1 MEEKKSFWSKVADL
15 YARFGNPSGGMV
27 HSDMPADKAEKAPE
41 AKAEPK
47 KEKAEPKKSLW
58 KEAGE
63 LYAAFGNPSGGMTHR
78 DVPAEK
84 KAEPNKAV
92 QAAIANRMR
101 SR

>member
-1 MEEKKSFWSKVADL
+1 MEEKKSFWGKVAEL
-15 YARFGNPSGGMV
+15 YARFGNPSGGMA
-27 HSDMPADKAEKAPE
+27 HNDMPADKAEKAPE

-47 KEKAEPKKSLW
+47 KEKAEPKKSFW

-78 DVPAEK
+78 EPVAEK
-84 KAEPNKAV
+84 KQDVSKAV
-92 QAAIANRMR
+92 QAAIANRR

>member
-47 KEKAEPKKSLW
+47 KEKAEP
-58 KEAGE
+58 
-63 LYAAFGNPSGGMTHR
+63 T
-78 DVPAEK
+78 
-84 KAEPNKAV
+84 V
-92 QAAIANRMR
+92 QRNSI
-101 SR
+101 

>member
-15 YARFGNPSGGMV
+15 YAR
-27 HSDMPADKAEKAPE
+27 
-41 AKAEPK
+41 
-47 KEKAEPKKSLW
+47 
-58 KEAGE
+58 
-63 LYAAFGNPSGGMTHR
+63 FGNPSGGMTHR

>member
-1 MEEKKSFWSKVADL
+1 MTHRDV
-15 YARFGNPSGGMV
+15 
-27 HSDMPADKAEKAPE
+27 PAQEAAKAAEP

-47 KEKAEPKKSLW
+47 KDEPKKSLW